1 MLRLHPGWLDYTL
14 LAIYF
19 VVVLGIG
26 VVARR
31 AVGTSADFL
40 LAGRSLPAW
49 VTGLA
54 FVAANLGATE
64 TIGMAANG
72 AQYGVAT
79 VHYYWIG
86 AIPAMVFLGVVMM
99 PFYYRSKV
107 RSVPEFL
114 RLRYNDST
122 HKLNAG
128 VFAVASVL
136 IAGVNL
142 YALAIVLQ
150 ALLGLPLWA
159 GIVASAGVVLIYI
172 GAGGLGSAI
181 YGEVLQFFIILAG
194 LIPLTVVAVRSV
206 GGFSELGRRVSASAL
221 GPDGLHAWRGTGV
234 GHVSNPIGAN
244 WIGVV
249 LGLGFVLSFGY
260 WTTNFA
266 EVQRALSAKD
276 RSAGQRTPLIA
287 AFPKLLI
294 PAVTVIP
301 GLVALVLIPNF
312 GDTGAGGLEYN
323 DAIPALMGR
332 LLPEG
337 VLGVAVTGLFASFM
351 AGVAANVSSLN
362 TVVTYDLLQPY
373 VRPGRSDG
381 YYLTAGRVVTIVGV
395 LIAIGTAFLAAS
407 FENIM
412 TYLQSL
418 FGIFNAP
425 IFATFVLGMF
435 WRRTTGGGGFWG
447 LATGVTAGTAVFAGY
462 KFGLLDFGSDIEAT
476 FYQAGAAFLVDAV
489 VTVAVSLASRPPER
503 VRLAGIVYGVPGDDG
518 VVPTIRQPREA
529 VWWRRPVVLG
539 AGALVIAGVLNVI
552 FA

>member
-1 MLRLHPGWLDYTL
+1 MLRLNPGWLDYTL
-14 LAIYF
+14 LAVYF

-26 VVARR
+26 LVARR

-64 TIGMAANG
+64 IIGMAANG

-86 AIPAMVFLGVVMM
+86 AIPAMIFLGIVMM

-114 RLRYNDST
+114 RLRYGNYT
-122 HKLNAG
+122 HVLNAG

-142 YALAIVLQ
+142 YALAIVLN
-150 ALLGLPLWA
+150 ALLGLPQIW
-159 GIVASAGVVLIYI
+159 GIVLSAVVVLVYI
-172 GAGGLGSAI
+172 GFGGLGSAI
-181 YGEVLQFFIILAG
+181 YGEVLQFFVILAG
-194 LIPLTVVAVRSV
+194 LVPLAIVAVRSV

-234 GHVSNPIGAN
+234 GAVTNPIGAN
-244 WIGVV
+244 WIGIV

-266 EVQRALSAKD
+266 EIQRALSAKD
-276 RSAGQRTPLIA
+276 RSASQRTPLIA

-301 GLVALVLIPNF
+301 GLVALIAIPNF
-312 GDTGAGGLEYN
+312 GNEAAGGLEYN
-323 DAIPALMGR
+323 DAIPALIGQ

-337 VLGVAVTGLFASFM
+337 VLGVALTGLFASFM

-362 TVVTYDLLQPY
+362 TVVTYDLIQPY
-373 VRPGRSDG
+373 LARGRSDR
-381 YYLTAGRVVTIVGV
+381 YYLTTGRLVTLGGVVV
-395 LIAIGTAFLAAS
+395 AIGTAFLAS
-407 FENIM
+407 QFENIM
-412 TYLQSL
+412 TYLQTL

-425 IFATFVLGMF
+425 IFATFILGMF
-435 WRRTTGGGGFWG
+435 WKRTTGWGGFTG
-447 LATGVTAGTAVFAGY
+447 LASGVAAGAAVFVLSKAGV
-462 KFGLLDFGSDIEAT
+462 LTFGSDIEVT
-476 FYQAGAAFLVDAV
+476 FYQAGAAFLADAV
-489 VTVAVSLASRPPER
+489 VTVLVSLATARPEPE
-503 VRLAGIVYGVPGDDG
+503 RLAGIVYGVPGADG
-518 VVPTIRQPREA
+518 VVPTLRQPREA
-529 VWWRRPVVLG
+529 VWWRRPVLLG
-539 AGALVIAGVLNVI
+539 GIALVLTVALNIA

>member
-1 MLRLHPGWLDYTL
+1 MLRLNPGWLDYTL
-14 LAIYF
+14 LALYF

-64 TIGMAANG
+64 IIGMAANG

-86 AIPAMVFLGVVMM
+86 AIPAMVFLGIVMM

-114 RLRYNDST
+114 RLRFGNYT
-122 HKLNAG
+122 HVLNAV

-142 YALAIVLQ
+142 YALAIVLN
-150 ALLGLPLWA
+150 ALLGWPQFL
-159 GIVASAGVVLIYI
+159 GIVVSAAVVLVYI
-172 GAGGLGSAI
+172 GFGGLGSAI
-181 YGEVLQFFIILAG
+181 YGEVLQFFVILAG
-194 LIPLTVVAVRSV
+194 LIPLAVVAVRSV
-206 GGFSELGRRVSASAL
+206 GGFGELTRRVEASTL
-221 GPDGLHAWRGTGV
+221 GEGGLHAWQGTGV
-234 GHVSNPIGAN
+234 GDVTNPIGAN
-244 WIGVV
+244 WIGIV

-266 EVQRALSAKD
+266 EIQRALSAKD
-276 RSAGQRTPLIA
+276 RSASQRTPLIA
-287 AFPKLLI
+287 AFPKLFI
-294 PAVTVIP
+294 PAVTIIP
-301 GLVALVLIPNF
+301 GLVALIAIPNF
-312 GDTGAGGLEYN
+312 GNSDSGGLEYN
-323 DAIPALMGR
+323 DAIPALMGQ

-337 VLGVAVTGLFASFM
+337 VLGIAITGLFASFM

-362 TVVTYDLLQPY
+362 TVVTYDLIQPY
-373 VRPGRSDG
+373 LAKDRSDR
-381 YYLTAGRVVTIVGV
+381 YYLNAGRLVTVGGV
-395 LIAIGTAFLAAS
+395 IIAIFTALLASS
-407 FENIM
+407 FNNIM

-425 IFATFVLGMF
+425 IFATFILGMF
-435 WRRTTGGGGFWG
+435 WKRTTGWGGFAG
-447 LATGVTAGTAVFAGY
+447 LASGVVAGTAIFIGAQSGA
-462 KFGLLDFGSDIEAT
+462 LTFGSDIEVT
-476 FYQAGAAFLVDAV
+476 FYQAGAAFFVDLI
-489 VTVAVSLASRPPER
+489 VTVIVSLATAKPEPE
-503 VRLAGIVYGVPGDDG
+503 RLAGIVYGVPGADG
-518 VVPTIRQPREA
+518 VVPTLRQPKEK
-529 VWWRRPVVLG
+529 VWYRKPVLLGSVALVLTVVLNI
-539 AGALVIAGVLNVI
+539 L